1 MTHLTVY
8 AKAAKPMITQMFT
21 RVLLMRPF
29 CPSRVAPVTS
39 PSLLLL
45 FCDAVSCPSLISP
58 LSLIFSWISC
68 EVGHE
73 HQIENMQQVFTYW
86 GKAPHKFFL
95 LQITLN
101 EQKFRVVSSHS
112 FLANDAA
119 PT

>member
-1 MTHLTVY
+1 MKVRLESRLLSTAFMTHLTVY

-68 EVGHE
+68 KVGHE
-73 HQIENMQQVFTYW
+73 HQIENKQQSKSCDYLHKVYGFTDV
-86 GKAPHKFFL
+86 
-95 LQITLN
+95 
-101 EQKFRVVSSHS
+101 E
-112 FLANDAA
+112 
-119 PT
+119 